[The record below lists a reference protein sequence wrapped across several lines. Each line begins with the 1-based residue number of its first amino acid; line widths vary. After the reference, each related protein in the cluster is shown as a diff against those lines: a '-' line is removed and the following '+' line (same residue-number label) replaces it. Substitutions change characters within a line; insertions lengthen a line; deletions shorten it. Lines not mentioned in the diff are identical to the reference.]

1 MRKKMKNNTT
11 TIDEFNTTPSRLL
24 RNCLENF
31 NSGSYLIYRFGR
43 EFLSLSEDEKIEF
56 ILLLNQTEDIKNRY
70 LSSLTALI
78 MANDV
83 EFYEKYKV
91 IIN

>member
-1 MRKKMKNNTT
+1 MKDNTMM
-11 TIDEFNTTPSRLL
+11 IYEFDTTPSRLIK
-24 RNCLENF
+24 NCLENF
-31 NSGSYLIYRFGR
+31 NSGSYLMYRFGK
-43 EFLSLSEDEKIEF
+43 EFLSLSEDDKIEF
-56 ILLLNQTEDIKNRY
+56 ILLLNQTADIKNRY